1 MKLCQVAD
9 LGKSRRLR
17 TCFAICRPLVSFPD
31 YPAVYH
37 LVSDRSGLG
46 TSHRNGRAVGQTIR
60 LHYEGNR
67 TQSGQGQGT
76 AEPHSH
82 ALELRPLMIRPDT
95 AETHYHTSPPPFSL
109 QSQLHSSLAARCL
122 QTQGSPRRRTY
133 APTAG
138 RLRRTEG
145 QVGGAARR
153 GSPHKGLSNAVPV
166 ITRQPADPSLLRLSP
181 LGKAEQLQKVVT
193 KLSLLVQLVPGIS

>member
-1 MKLCQVAD
+1 MRYMKLCQVAD

-67 TQSGQGQGT
+67 AQSGQGQGT

-95 AETHYHTSPPPFSL
+95 AETHYHTSPALPSPCRASCTAHWLRGVSRPRGLRGGGPTPPL
-109 QSQLHSSLAARCL
+109 LDGYEGLRGRWAGL
-122 QTQGSPRRRTY
+122 PGGE
-133 APTAG
+133 APT
-138 RLRRTEG
+138 
-145 QVGGAARR
+145 
-153 GSPHKGLSNAVPV
+153 
-166 ITRQPADPSLLRLSP
+166 
-181 LGKAEQLQKVVT
+181 KACLMRCR
-193 KLSLLVQLVPGIS
+193 